1 MEKDKERLAVIEN
14 IKKNLSDNN
23 QNLKVEIGDPDLPND
38 FFEKKV
44 AHYDIFKRNPINK
57 IKNIM
62 ARKIVY
68 NYVSMF
74 NSDTEI
80 IGLENLKNVE
90 GGAIITSNHFSPQD
104 STPITYALEKI
115 GKHKKLRIVIT
126 ENNLAMDGHFG
137 FIMNNFDT
145 IPLSKN
151 KQYTEKKFMPAISK
165 LLKTN
170 HLILIYPEQEMWFN
184 YRKVRNLKPGAYHIA
199 AKFKVPIIPC
209 FIEMRERSG
218 EYEENGFNKLKYTLH
233 IMKPIYPDEN
243 KSLKE
248 NKDMMRKKDYEL
260 KKEAYKKAYNK
271 ELTYEFSEEDIAGF
285 TEESKEK
292 LKV

>member
-14 IKKNLSDNN
+14 IKKNLLDNN
-23 QNLKVEIGDPDLPND
+23 QNLKVEIGDPTLPSS
-38 FFEKKV
+38 FFEEKV

-68 NYVSMF
+68 NYVNMF
-74 NSDTEI
+74 NSDTKI
-80 IGLENLKNVE
+80 VGLENLKKVE

-104 STPITYALEKI
+104 STPITYALKKV

-126 ENNLAMDGHFG
+126 EANLAMDGHFG

-151 KQYTEKKFMPAISK
+151 KEYTENKFMPAIEK

-199 AKFKVPIIPC
+199 AKFGVPIIPC
-209 FIEMRERSG
+209 FITMEEKKG
-218 EYEENGFNKLKYTLH
+218 EYEENGFNKLRYTIN
-233 IMKPIYPDEN
+233 IMEPIYPDKN

-248 NKDMMRKKDYEL
+248 NKTEMQKKDYEL
-260 KKEAYKKAYNK
+260 KKKAYEETYNK
-271 ELTYEFSEEDIAGF
+271 ELTYEFSDEDIAGF
-285 TEESKEK
+285 KEDK
-292 LKV
+292 DN